1 MWPSVWL
8 GFLVVWGTQG
18 SWTSYTVAQGSKC
31 ERLSEKAD
39 IPSFIS
45 QPHLHHLLV
54 EAITS
59 PSRFRGGA

>member
-39 IPSFIS
+39 TPFYILTPPPSS
-45 QPHLHHLLV
+45 
-54 EAITS
+54 
-59 PSRFRGGA
+59 SR